1 MKILLEM
8 LEFTY
13 TMTLC
18 PSPVSPTLEMPM
30 DKAIAGEGG
39 GVKSG
44 ETAHHRFHLGFSKY
58 PLR

>member
-8 LEFTY
+8 PEFTD

-30 DKAIAGEGG
+30 NKAIAGEGEG
-39 GVKSG
+39 
-44 ETAHHRFHLGFSKY
+44 
-58 PLR
+58 